1 MQKTRVLVGMG
12 TCGIAAGARKVM
24 EALKNELEDKE
35 GVDLLPT
42 GCVGLCEQEVVAE
55 IQKNGDK
62 IIYGDLSPDKVSRLV
77 NEVILQ
83 DGVIEEWIAAR
94 PDASIFAKQER
105 IVLEKCGHI
114 DPENIEEYLEQGG
127 YQGLQKA
134 LEEMTPEEVVEE
146 IKQSGL
152 RGRGGGGFP
161 AGLKWGFAAQAP
173 GEKKYV
179 VCNADEGDP
188 GAFMDRSIKEGD
200 PHALLEG
207 MLICGYAIGS
217 DEGYIYVRAEYP
229 LAIKRLKI
237 AMEQAGE
244 RGFLG
249 DNIMGSGFNFNLKI
263 KEGAGAFVCGEE
275 TALLASIE
283 GRIGRPR
290 PRPPYPATRGLWN
303 KPTNINNVETYA
315 NVPWIIR
322 RGGNR
327 FSQIGTEKSTG
338 TKVFALTGK
347 INNTGLIEVPMGISI
362 REIIYEIGG
371 GIPDGREFK
380 AVQIGGP
387 SGGCI
392 PAHLIDLPVDY
403 DSLVESGAIMGS
415 GGLVTMDEETCMVDV
430 AWFFLNFTQK
440 ESCGKCTPCRE
451 GTKRMLEILER
462 LKAGQGK
469 VEDIEKLRFLGRN
482 IVATSLCGLGQTA
495 PNPVLSTLNFF
506 EDEYRAH
513 IEEQHCPAGVCS
525 DLLRYVIVQEDCK
538 RCSICVKVCPVG
550 AISGQ
555 PKEEHYIDQDLC
567 TRCNACLE
575 KCPFDAIV
583 KK

>member
-1 MQKTRVLVGMG
+1 METRVLVGMG

-24 EALKNELEDKE
+24 EAFEQGLE
-35 GVDLLPT
+35 GVEGVELLPT
-42 GCVGLCEQEVVAE
+42 GCVGLCEKEVVAE
-55 IQKNGDK
+55 IQKNGEK
-62 IIYGDLSPDKVSRLV
+62 TIYGDLTPEKVERLIE
-77 NEVILQ
+77 EVILK
-83 DGVIEEWIAAR
+83 GKVIDDWIAAR
-94 PDASIFAKQER
+94 PEEPMLAKQER
-105 IVLEKCGHI
+105 IVLGNCGHI
-114 DPENIEEYLEQGG
+114 NPENIDEYLERDG
-127 YQGLQKA
+127 YKGLKKV
-134 LEEMTPEEVVEE
+134 LKDMTPGQVVEE
-146 IKQSGL
+146 VKTSGL

-161 AGLKWGFAAQAP
+161 AGLKWQFASQAP
-173 GEKKYV
+173 GDKKYV

-217 DEGYIYVRAEYP
+217 DEGYVYVRAEYP
-229 LAIKRLKI
+229 LAIKRLKV
-237 AMEQAGE
+237 AMKQAEE
-244 RGFLG
+244 RGYLG
-249 DNIMGSGFNFNLKI
+249 ENILGTGYNFRIKI

-283 GRIGRPR
+283 GRMGRPR
-290 PRPPYPATRGLWN
+290 SRPPYPATKGLWD

-315 NVPWIIR
+315 NIPRIIR
-322 RGGNR
+322 RGGDK
-327 FSQIGTEKSTG
+327 FAQIGTEKSTG

-362 REIIYEIGG
+362 REIIYDIGG

-392 PAHLIDLPVDY
+392 PAHLLDLPIDY

-462 LKAGQGK
+462 IKAGKGK
-469 VEDIEKLRFLGRN
+469 NEDIERLKFLGRN
-482 IVATSLCGLGQTA
+482 IVDTSLCGLGQTA
-495 PNPVLSTLNFF
+495 PNPVLSTLRFF

-513 IEEQHCPAGVCS
+513 IEEHLCPAGVCA
-525 DLLRYVIVQEDCK
+525 DLLRYEIVQEDCK
-538 RCSICVKVCPVG
+538 RCSICVKVCPVN
-550 AISGQ
+550 AISGK
-555 PKEEHYIDQDLC
+555 PKEKHLIDQELC
-567 TRCNACLE
+567 TKCNACLE